1 MKLQTRDIEKF
12 LNQPPAECRV
22 FLFYGPDSGLVQHRA
37 RQMIA
42 RFASD
47 LNDPFAV
54 SLLEGDDVVKDPSR
68 LVGESAILALGAD
81 QRVLWLRNADDK
93 SGKAVENLL
102 LAENIPAIV
111 IIEADELG
119 PRSVMRRLAEAA
131 NNAAAIPCYVE
142 DAGQVAQ
149 YVSRELS
156 AAGLQITRDAATW
169 FGQNLGGNRGVVEQE
184 LQKLITY
191 MGDKNLYGQIDLDT
205 LKEIASGG
213 SSLAEDEFVDAI
225 GTPRAPQMLE
235 KLLQEGSS
243 VIALIRMI
251 GRHVQKLYSA
261 QLNIQSGD
269 SFKTAVDKL
278 TPKLFFK
285 REAAFR
291 TQLSRFSLRTL
302 NRLRTRLLE
311 LEKDCKQT
319 GAPDETLLSQLVLLL
334 GASSRA

>member
-1 MKLQTRDIEKF
+1 MKLQTREIEKF
-12 LNQPPAECRV
+12 LSAPPVECRV

-47 LNDPFAV
+47 LNDPFTV
-54 SLLEGDDVVKDPSR
+54 SLLEGEDVIKDPSR
-68 LVGESAILALGAD
+68 LVAESAILALGAD

-93 SGKAVENLL
+93 ASKAVEGLL
-102 LAENIPAIV
+102 LANDIPAIV

-119 PRSVMRRLAEAA
+119 PRSAMRRLAEAA

-142 DAGQVAQ
+142 DAAQVAQ

-156 AAGLQITRDAATW
+156 TAGLQITRDAATW

-225 GTPRAPQMLE
+225 GTPRAPQILE

-243 VIALIRMI
+243 VIAMIRMI

-291 TQLSRFSLRTL
+291 AQLSRFSLRTL
-302 NRLRTRLLE
+302 NRLRARLLE
-311 LEKDCKQT
+311 LEKECKQT
-319 GAPDETLLSQLVLLL
+319 GAPDEALLSQLVLLL